1 MEKISSH
8 WVAVQ
13 DDNKNPLEL
22 LFLFDDTPIDGGS
35 SDPVTV
41 EPARREK
48 LAFLIVNLPIVGRSF
63 GGHIVIHIGSHGT
76 HYFSFDQPRTDRDES
91 HLMPLRSSHHLLFCA
106 VIVEG
111 YLSRSPMIEIAYSTR
126 YS

>member
-48 LAFLIVNLPIVGRSF
+48 LAFLIVNLPIVDRSF
-63 GGHIVIHIGSHGT
+63 GGHIVINVCGNRP
-76 HYFSFDQPRTDRDES
+76 HYFVFHYPGIEGDES
-91 HLMPLRSSHHLLFCA
+91 LRMLFRSCNHFLPCGIIARQSFLSSH
-106 VIVEG
+106 
-111 YLSRSPMIEIAYSTR
+111 IAQKQQ
-126 YS
+126 